1 MIHDQRRKERGAR
14 VVVSLSFR
22 LVSPFSLL
30 GVVTRKHA
38 PRMIRRREQD
48 PTPTRRIYR
57 LHASHASSHP
67 FPLQAG
73 HSPSLESSPRTV
85 SQHHLAG
92 GARPSIPFSREHN
105 DKKSVRLRSFRS
117 LGFRPC
123 FGIPRYFCPSCTRP
137 RPTVRAPCRSSGTR
151 AMYSPLR
158 IRHMCAACLDSIT
171 PRPSD
176 TEARTVVC

>member
-1 MIHDQRRKERGAR
+1 
-14 VVVSLSFR
+14 
-22 LVSPFSLL
+22 
-30 GVVTRKHA
+30 
-38 PRMIRRREQD
+38 MIRRREQD
-48 PTPTRRIYR
+48 PTLTRRIYR

-117 LGFRPC
+117 LGFDLASGFQGTFARLALAHVRPSARC
-123 FGIPRYFCPSCTRP
+123 VGRRVHGQCIAPSEFGICALLALTRSHP
-137 RPTVRAPCRSSGTR
+137 DHRTRRLAQSFARSWDRCQAG
-151 AMYSPLR
+151 
-158 IRHMCAACLDSIT
+158 
-171 PRPSD
+171 
-176 TEARTVVC
+176 RTV